1 MPPAVLID
9 TNVWVSALINPHGFP
24 ARLKDAWTA
33 GRFDVVVSI
42 PLLEEV
48 ADVLARPRIQAKYG
62 LSTEEIE
69 QFLRLLQER
78 AIHVSPTGDVHLC
91 RDPDDDLIL
100 ETAILGEARYAVSR
114 DDDLKGDN
122 DLVAQMRSRGV
133 EVLTVQHF
141 LERLD
146 AGLLVQAASVEV

>member
-1 MPPAVLID
+1 VPVVLLD
-9 TNVWVSALINPHGFP
+9 TNIWVSAFINPHGFP
-24 ARLKDAWTA
+24 ARLKDAWIA
-33 GRFDVVVSI
+33 GQFI
-42 PLLEEV
+42 
-48 ADVLARPRIQAKYG
+48 ADVLTRPRIQTKYG

-78 AIHVSPTGDVHLC
+78 ATHVTPTGEFHLC

-100 ETAILGEARYAVSR
+100 ETAVLGDARYAVSR
-114 DDDLKGDN
+114 DDDLKGDD
-122 DLVAQMRSRGV
+122 DLVAQMRSRGM

-146 AGLLVQAASVEV
+146 AGTL

>member
-1 MPPAVLID
+1 MPVVLLD
-9 TNVWVSALINPHGFP
+9 TNIWVSAFINPHGFP
-24 ARLKDAWTA
+24 ARLKDAWMA
-33 GRFDVVVSI
+33 GQFDVVVSI
-42 PLLEEV
+42 PLLEEI
-48 ADVLARPRIQAKYG
+48 ADVLTRPRIQTKYG

-78 AIHVSPTGDVHLC
+78 ATHVTPTGEFHLC

-100 ETAILGEARYAVSR
+100 ETAVLGDARYAVSR
-114 DDDLKGDN
+114 DDDLKGDD

-146 AGLLVQAASVEV
+146 AGTL

>member
-1 MPPAVLID
+1 VPVVLLD
-9 TNVWVSALINPHGFP
+9 TNIWVSAFINPHGFP
-24 ARLKDAWTA
+24 ARLKDAWMA
-33 GRFDVVVSI
+33 GQFDVVVSI
-42 PLLEEV
+42 PLLEEI
-48 ADVLARPRIQAKYG
+48 ADVLTRPRIQTKYG

-78 AIHVSPTGDVHLC
+78 ATHVTPTGEFHLC

-100 ETAILGEARYAVSR
+100 ETAVLGDARYAVSR
-114 DDDLKGDN
+114 DDDLKGDD

-146 AGLLVQAASVEV
+146 AGTL

>member
-1 MPPAVLID
+1 VPVVLLD
-9 TNVWVSALINPHGFP
+9 TNIWVSAFINPHGFP
-24 ARLKDAWTA
+24 ARLKDAWMA
-33 GRFDVVVSI
+33 GQFDVVVSI
-42 PLLEEV
+42 PLLEEI
-48 ADVLARPRIQAKYG
+48 ADMLTRPRIQTKYG

-78 AIHVSPTGDVHLC
+78 ATHVTPTGEFHLC

-100 ETAILGEARYAVSR
+100 ETAVLGGARYAVSR
-114 DDDLKGDN
+114 DDDLKGDD

-133 EVLTVQHF
+133 EVLSVQHF

-146 AGLLVQAASVEV
+146 TGAL

>member
-1 MPPAVLID
+1 MPVVLLD
-9 TNVWVSALINPHGFP
+9 TNIWVSAFINPHGFP
-24 ARLKDAWTA
+24 ARLKDAWMA
-33 GRFDVVVSI
+33 GQFDIVVSI
-42 PLLEEV
+42 PLLEEI
-48 ADVLARPRIQAKYG
+48 ADVLTRPRIQIKYG
-62 LSTEEIE
+62 LSSGEIE

-78 AIHVSPTGDVHLC
+78 AIHVTPKGELHLC

-100 ETAILGEARYAVSR
+100 ETAVLGEARYTVSR
-114 DDDLKGDN
+114 DDDLKGDS

-146 AGLLVQAASVEV
+146 TGAL